1 MHGGASPCL
10 GAIAISRRVANAN
23 FGDNPMLCLCNVL
36 HVLCG
41 GRVLC
46 APASRLLQLA
56 CLLRVGG
63 RGYVTGECVS
73 GRGSYGGGRGGRG
86 GGVAKRAFV
95 VRDRCKA
102 LKAPRKI
109 LTFIKTLLAA
119 VL

>member
-1 MHGGASPCL
+1 MAE
-10 GAIAISRRVANAN
+10 AA
-23 FGDNPMLCLCNVL
+23 M
-36 HVLCG
+36 
-41 GRVLC
+41 
-46 APASRLLQLA
+46 
-56 CLLRVGG
+56 
-63 RGYVTGECVS
+63 
-73 GRGSYGGGRGGRG
+73 GGGEGGEEG

>member
-1 MHGGASPCL
+1 MVVPHPAWGLSPL
-10 GAIAISRRVANAN
+10 AEELQTRTLVT
-23 FGDNPMLCLCNVL
+23 NPMLCLCNVL

-95 VRDRCKA
+95 VRARCKA

-109 LTFIKTLLAA
+109 LTIIKTLLAA